1 MDQMRPQARMH
12 RGRKDGG
19 AVKQILINWRNIFFV
34 VFWAAAS
41 AFVIY
46 AGIKSRDLFFM
57 AFILFCLIFT
67 IGFVIIF
74 PHYMIV
80 TDEEI
85 KIYYLFNKAI
95 YMRWEDIREIS
106 THNYRLFITDY
117 KFTPM
122 RGRKYFFQS
131 GYFPKSRKLKKLI
144 ERYWNGQIS

>member
-1 MDQMRPQARMH
+1 
-12 RGRKDGG
+12 
-19 AVKQILINWRNIFFV
+19 
-34 VFWAAAS
+34 
-41 AFVIY
+41 
-46 AGIKSRDLFFM
+46 
-57 AFILFCLIFT
+57 
-67 IGFVIIF
+67 
-74 PHYMIV
+74 MI
-80 TDEEI
+80 I

-117 KFTPM
+117 KFAPM